1 MTWGEEYPQITQMNN
16 LTELK
21 NSTKSRPTR

>member
-1 MTWGEEYPQITQMNN
+1 MTWGEEYPQITQINN
-16 LTELK
+16 LTKLE